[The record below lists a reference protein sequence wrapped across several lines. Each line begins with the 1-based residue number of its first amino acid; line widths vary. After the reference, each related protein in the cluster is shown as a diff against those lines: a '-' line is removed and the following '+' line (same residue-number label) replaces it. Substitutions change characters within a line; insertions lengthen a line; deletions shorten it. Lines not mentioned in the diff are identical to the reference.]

1 MPTPR
6 ITRRGYRLFLNP
18 YPDLAFTRCPQCQRP
33 TKLRKYHLVVHVEPA
48 QLLVLYKRC
57 RFCEGCDLLIVKQD
71 ELESLMVHAVEQHDP
86 DLVGNDYL
94 LVGTLDNVDGRRV
107 LRGAAHPREVVD
119 LTNVFRAQVEFEPP
133 RWEWVPSRGG

>member
-1 MPTPR
+1 MSTSR

-18 YPDLAFTRCPQCQRP
+18 YPDLAFTRCPQCDRP

-57 RFCEGCDLLIVKQD
+57 RFCEGCDLLIVKQE
-71 ELESLMVHAVEQHDP
+71 ELESLMVYAVEQRDP
-86 DLVGNDYL
+86 TLVGNDCL
-94 LVGTLDNVDGRRV
+94 LVGTLDKADGRRV
-107 LRGAAHPREVVD
+107 QRNESNVGEVVD

-133 RWEWVPSRGG
+133 RWGWVPTPR